1 MTDIKLRLHN
11 MKIVFSKRKMKH
23 FIVGSIVIVLGES
36 MENFFCIPRKC
47 TERAHTLS
55 DYFPSIVIVIN

>member
-36 MENFFCIPRKC
+36 MENFLSFLVRK
-47 TERAHTLS
+47 
-55 DYFPSIVIVIN
+55 INK